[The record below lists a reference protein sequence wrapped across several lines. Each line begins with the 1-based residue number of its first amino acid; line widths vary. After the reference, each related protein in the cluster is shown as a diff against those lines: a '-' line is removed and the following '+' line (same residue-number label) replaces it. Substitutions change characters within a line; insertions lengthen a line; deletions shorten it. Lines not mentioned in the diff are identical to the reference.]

1 MNNDF
6 HYGVIYVLA
15 RLAKYDRE
23 SATTIAHA
31 CQYVDDSTVTGV
43 LDFAGGESFDR
54 FASAHAMYDYLNWV
68 SDSAK
73 RVWAPFHFLPACEG
87 QTFDE
92 KCVCHPDSRTAREM
106 VKEAIRQNHAE
117 NALHRLGVTLH
128 VYVDTW
134 AHQKF
139 SGTISANN
147 IVHDLHSENHTEAD
161 LLGQLRKWVGAV
173 EDATQNAV
181 ASLVTRLGHGA
192 ALHLP
197 DLPWAKWR
205 YVNGHK
211 QPIERDNLPDFITA
225 ADMAFRALKGFQ
237 SSRGDFENLD
247 GLTTDAK
254 TALEKLL
261 RESRSENSDERLRY
275 LMDEVAKDSFPG
287 VHEEVPLYV
296 AKGVGS
302 WKFEAT
308 GIESAETDGFTKPT
322 WEPKFEQSDYRKFH
336 DAVKEHRA
344 YVTGV
349 LLPLHGVRL
358 A

>member
-6 HYGVIYVLA
+6 HYGVIYILA
-15 RLAKYDRE
+15 RLAQYDRE

-92 KCVCHPDSRTAREM
+92 KCVCRPNSRTAREM
-106 VKEAIRQNHAE
+106 VKETIRQNHAE
-117 NALHRLGVTLH
+117 NGLHRLGVTLH

-147 IVHDLHSENHTEAD
+147 IVNELRSEHHEPTD
-161 LLGQLRKWVGAV
+161 LLGQLRKWVGVV
-173 EDATQNAV
+173 EDATENAV
-181 ASLVTRLGHGA
+181 AGLITRLGHGA

-205 YVNGHK
+205 YVNGHE
-211 QPIERDNLPDFITA
+211 QAIQRDNLPDFMTA
-225 ADMAFRALKGFQ
+225 ADMAFRAIKGFQ
-237 SSRGDFENLD
+237 SGQEDFENLA
-247 GLTTDAK
+247 GLTADAK
-254 TALEKLL
+254 TSLENLL
-261 RESRSENSDERLRY
+261 RDSRSEDSDERLRH
-275 LMDEVAKDSFPG
+275 LMEEVAKGSIHG
-287 VHEEVPLYV
+287 LREEVPEYV
-296 AKGVGS
+296 AKGEGS

-308 GIESAETDGFTKPT
+308 GIDSAETDGLTKPV
-322 WEPKFEQSDYRKFH
+322 WQPKFEHSDYRKFH
-336 DAVKEHRA
+336 DAVKQHRA
-344 YVTGV
+344 YVMGT
-349 LLPLHGVRL
+349 LLPSHGVRL

>member
-23 SATTIAHA
+23 PATTIAHA

-87 QTFDE
+87 QTFDQ
-92 KCVCHPDSRTAREM
+92 KCVCHPDSATARAM
-106 VKEAIRQNHAE
+106 VKETIRQNRAE

-134 AHQKF
+134 AHQNF

-147 IVHDLHSENHTEAD
+147 IVNDLRSEDHAPAD
-161 LLGQLRKWVGAV
+161 LLGQLRKWVGTV
-173 EDATQNAV
+173 EDATENAV
-181 ASLVTRLGHGA
+181 ASLITRLGHGA

-205 YVNGHK
+205 YVNGHEHS
-211 QPIERDNLPDFITA
+211 IERDNLPDFMTA
-225 ADMAFRALKGFQ
+225 ADMAFRALKAFQ
-237 SSRGDFENLD
+237 SGREDFENLD
-247 GLTTDAK
+247 GLPADEK
-254 TALEKLL
+254 IALEKLL
-261 RESRSENSDERLRY
+261 GESRSENSDERLRY
-275 LMDEVAKDSFPG
+275 LMDEVAKGSIPG
-287 VHEEVPLYV
+287 LHEEVPSYK
-296 AKGVGS
+296 AKGIGS
-302 WKFEAT
+302 WKFMAT
-308 GIESAETDGFTKPT
+308 GIESAETDGLTKPT

-336 DAVKEHRA
+336 DAVKQHRS
-344 YVTGV
+344 YVMGT
-349 LLPLHGVRL
+349 LLPSHGVRL